1 MAIPSSSVLSPPID
15 VAPGLDS
22 GHLARA
28 LRDEQAVLDDLV
40 ATLERQRSAV
50 AIDDIEAVNDSVFAA
65 HRLLGAYREA
75 RSRRRS
81 VVIFLCEGGE
91 GSVDDLPRV
100 LGTRLTDSERTASEM
115 LRAAARRLVGTVEQN
130 RRMLQAA
137 MTSGDAFFRVL
148 TGTGA
153 TPEGYAPPSRA
164 AAPHVGHRLV
174 DLRG

>member
-1 MAIPSSSVLSPPID
+1 MATSSYSVLPPPMEF
-15 VAPGLDS
+15 APTLES

-28 LRDEQAVLDDLV
+28 LREEQAVLDDLV
-40 ATLERQRSAV
+40 ATLERQRCAV
-50 AIDDIEAVNDSVFAA
+50 AIDDIDAVNDSVFAA

-75 RSRRRS
+75 RNRRRS
-81 VVIFLCEGGE
+81 VVILLCDGGE

-100 LGTRLTDSERTASEM
+100 LGTRLTDVERNASEM

-130 RRMLQAA
+130 RRLLQAA
-137 MTSGDAFFRVL
+137 MASGDAFFRVL
-148 TGTGA
+148 TGAGA
-153 TPEGYAPPSRA
+153 APEGYAPPSRS